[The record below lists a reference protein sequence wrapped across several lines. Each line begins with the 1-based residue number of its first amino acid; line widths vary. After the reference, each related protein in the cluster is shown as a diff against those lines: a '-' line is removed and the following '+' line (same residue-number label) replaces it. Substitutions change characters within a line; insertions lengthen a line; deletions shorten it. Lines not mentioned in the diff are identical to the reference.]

1 MSNGRGGG
9 VADSYAGFQ
18 DEENL
23 LFDHFIRPIRRFVFP
38 QIAAHYSS
46 KNEKFA
52 IGLSIGLNYANFNTN
67 SSFPA
72 FGPYN
77 EAKLGFVAGGVFEY
91 SFHGNISAQTGII
104 YVNAGAKTK
113 EFTGTD
119 VLGNEVGKF
128 HFVQELEFLEL
139 PILVNYN
146 IPMSKLK
153 LCFGAGP
160 NVGFLLSARHKF
172 KANYQSDFHYNMNIK
187 DSMKSVNVMLE
198 IRGGVVYSVGS
209 LYALKVEIKYTRGLT
224 NQITEYKTA
233 SSQKSKDLRH
243 ISTVSY
249 EL

>member
-1 MSNGRGGG
+1 MWDFKMSKIYYSIILFSLF
-9 VADSYAGFQ
+9 ADSSYA
-18 DEENL
+18 
-23 LFDHFIRPIRRFVFP
+23 
-38 QIAAHYSS
+38 QIATHRSS
-46 KNEKFA
+46 KYEKFA
-52 IGLSIGLNYANFNTN
+52 IGLSIGFNFANFKAN

-91 SFHGNISAQTGII
+91 SFHGNISVQTGIF

-128 HFVQELEFLEL
+128 HIVQEMKFLEI
-139 PILVNYN
+139 PILVNYS

-198 IRGGVVYSVGS
+198 IGGGVVYSIGS
-209 LYALKVEIKYTRGLT
+209 SYALKVEIKYGEGLT
-224 NQITEYKTA
+224 NQIIEDGTTN
-233 SSQKSKDLRH
+233 SQKSKDLRL
-243 ISTVSY
+243 ILTVFHN
-249 EL
+249 L